1 MAKHVDL
8 KLTTD
13 FRFEELLST
22 NPKMRED
29 LEYAVD
35 VILKDAREQASE
47 EMKRYFFDSA
57 HETHRAIRRIVYK
70 KVIGGELNILN
81 VKRALRQGKVS
92 PSYRGRTADT
102 QRILSYTGID
112 RGFIL
117 RFVNDGTNERWTKN
131 MNGKP
136 MKRQDVDERPAHRH
150 YVYPYMLGGRGGAAK
165 KNGRTLDMFY
175 KAGSRQMTNAA
186 MQLQTYI
193 DQIIEKR
200 LKSI

>member
-1 MAKHVDL
+1 MAHYVDL

-35 VILKDAREQASE
+35 VILKDAREQATGE
-47 EMKRYFFDSA
+47 LKKYFFDSA

-81 VKRALRQGKVS
+81 VKRALRQGRVS
-92 PSYRGRTADT
+92 PSRRGRTADT
-102 QRILSYTGID
+102 SRILSYTGID

-131 MNGKP
+131 MDGHP
-136 MKRQDVDERPAHRH
+136 MKRKSVDERPKSRQ
-150 YVYPYMLGGRGGAAK
+150 YVYPHMLGGRGGAARR
-165 KNGRTLDMFY
+165 NGRTLDMFY
-175 KAGSRQMTNAA
+175 QEGSRQMTNAA
-186 MQLQTYI
+186 MQLQAYI

-200 LKSI
+200 LNGR